1 MTDYTTTNTP
11 ARQTDDAPYLP
22 PVVEA
27 LDAMIKRLKPPF
39 VGEVLADI
47 QARAEYGLQ
56 KYGVPLRPFDTSDPI
71 KEAYQEAIDG
81 AIYATQALMEISITP
96 LGEAQPEVSDS
107 DPVFGIGIA
116 LSSVMMAQIMILSSL
131 RSILAC
137 RDLPDHPSPITVDE
151 MVAQG
156 VDLSE

>member
-1 MTDYTTTNTP
+1 MPDYTTTNTP

-22 PVVEA
+22 PVVEV

-71 KEAYQEAIDG
+71 KEAYQEALDG
-81 AIYATQALMEISITP
+81 AVYLTQALMELSVTPMGTERTDIT
-96 LGEAQPEVSDS
+96 DS
-107 DPVFGIGIA
+107 SPTWAVGVA
-116 LSSVMMAQIMILSSL
+116 LSSLLVTQIMMLSSL
-131 RSILAC
+131 RSVLNC
-137 RDLPDHPSPITVDE
+137 RDMPGHPSPITVE
-151 MVAQG
+151 EIFTQG